1 MAEDSNE
8 HLGSSDCSL
17 GTETYAQYSFRMA
30 RERRLQKEA
39 MERAAAEQKR
49 QRKEELR
56 KERERRKRERREQ
69 VSPGLL
75 ALAQITKE
83 QFREATIKQKAKAAE
98 IENRREAKICIS
110 CGDDR
115 DITPSGHCEQCRDE
129 LKYGRIKPPGVSD
142 RQLQSAMC
150 RVVRKGTEMS

>member
-1 MAEDSNE
+1 MAEDTNE
-8 HLGSSDCSL
+8 NLGSSDGSL
-17 GTETYAQYSFRMA
+17 GTETYAQYSFRLA

-39 MERAAAEQKR
+39 IEREAAEQKR
-49 QRKEELR
+49 QRAERRKEELR
-56 KERERRKRERREQ
+56 KERELRKQ
-69 VSPGLL
+69 VSPDLL
-75 ALAQITKE
+75 ALAGITKE

-98 IENRREAKICIS
+98 IENRREARMCIS

-129 LKYGRIKPPGVSD
+129 LKYGKIKPPGVSD